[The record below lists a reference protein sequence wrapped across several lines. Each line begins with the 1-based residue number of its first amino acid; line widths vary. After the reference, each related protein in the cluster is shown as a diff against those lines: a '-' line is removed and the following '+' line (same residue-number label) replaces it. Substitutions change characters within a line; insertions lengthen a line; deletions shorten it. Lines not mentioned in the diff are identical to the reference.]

1 MRTPLAVLAASA
13 LLACSSGTR
22 IIYVPTPAPAPV
34 SASAPAPR
42 AVPVPP
48 RPVAVSIVRVDEHRL
63 LMRTN
68 QPAYLAVFEIV
79 PNRGV
84 TVVYPASPR
93 QRQLALSGSH
103 WLNVSFGSERDD
115 DGNARDDRRRRST
128 HHVYAIASA
137 RPLRLSDAAFDDA
150 GLRAMLGSRAYRA
163 TDPSVTMTALS
174 RRFVATAVDE
184 DWSDDIYTIDMMRQ
198 RVLRSDTV
206 VASNG
211 RPVRGRMEP
220 ASPRVFRVP
229 PSTDAGNGE
238 PKSSGGESVADSRP
252 SGDNGGRPANDDSA
266 ERGKKAKDKQDDGKQ
281 NNGNHYGWEKRDK
294 DEKGNKDEKSNK
306 DEKGNNGNH
315 YGQEKGNNGKSGANS
330 STASA
335 DSASRANGQ
344 GDDDRAKTNNGRESH
359 PTSEPNIR
367 LQGKPEQPSNRQPSD
382 AKPESKPEVQND
394 TSVEAKPKQEAKGVR
409 GVVERMRE
417 NAKAAEA
424 TPAADADSSS
434 GSKDK
439 KKKP

>member
-34 SASAPAPR
+34 SASAPAPAPAPR

-103 WLNVSFGSERDD
+103 WLNVSFDSERGDD
-115 DGNARDDRRRRST
+115 EGTARDDRRRRSA

-137 RPLRLSDAAFDDA
+137 RPLRLTDAAFDDA

-163 TDPSVTMTALS
+163 TDPAVTMTALS

-184 DWSDDIYTIDMMRQ
+184 DWSDDVYTIDMMRQ
-198 RVLRSDTV
+198 RVQRPDSV

-211 RPVRGRMEP
+211 RPVRERMAP

-229 PSTDAGNGE
+229 PSTDAGNAE
-238 PKSSGGESVADSRP
+238 PKNRGGESVADNRP
-252 SGDNGGRPANDDSA
+252 SGDDGGRPANDDSA

-281 NNGNHYGWEKRDK
+281 NNGNHYGWDKEKADTK
-294 DEKGNKDEKSNK
+294 PGNANAE
-306 DEKGNNGNH
+306 GNGTP
-315 YGQEKGNNGKSGANS
+315 S
-330 STASA
+330 
-335 DSASRANGQ
+335 
-344 GDDDRAKTNNGRESH
+344 
-359 PTSEPNIR
+359 SEPLIR
-367 LQGKPEQPSNRQPSD
+367 LQGKPDEKAAASVDEKPPRHETKADSTSED
-382 AKPESKPEVQND
+382 KHKKAKPDRPL
-394 TSVEAKPKQEAKGVR
+394 R
-409 GVVERMRE
+409 
-417 NAKAAEA
+417 
-424 TPAADADSSS
+424 
-434 GSKDK
+434 
-439 KKKP
+439 